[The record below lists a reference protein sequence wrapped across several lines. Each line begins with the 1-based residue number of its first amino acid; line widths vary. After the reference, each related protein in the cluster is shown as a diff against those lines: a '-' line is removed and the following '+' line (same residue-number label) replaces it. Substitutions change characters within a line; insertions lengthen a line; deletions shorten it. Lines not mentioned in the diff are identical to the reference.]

1 MERIQTREKSL
12 NSQYKARVAE
22 YHEIQEKLTEVSK
35 RYDESN
41 EAVLEQQN
49 ALTAITDELETIRS
63 QSTPPPPSHL
73 THNLTK
79 GHSIYHLTGSF
90 FSPRCHALTGAKVYF
105 FPPLS

>member
-49 ALTAITDELETIRS
+49 ALTAITDELETIRFGDY
-63 QSTPPPPSHL
+63 PPSLEAPRPRSDKVLLHL
-73 THNLTK
+73 P
-79 GHSIYHLTGSF
+79 S
-90 FSPRCHALTGAKVYF
+90 
-105 FPPLS
+105 